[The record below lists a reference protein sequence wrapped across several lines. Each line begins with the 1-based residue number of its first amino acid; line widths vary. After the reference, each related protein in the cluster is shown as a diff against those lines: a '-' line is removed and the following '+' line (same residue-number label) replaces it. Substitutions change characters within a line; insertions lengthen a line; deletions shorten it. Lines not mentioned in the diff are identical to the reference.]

1 LRLQVKGRKVIK
13 KILKTGLIILLVIT
27 GLVLAGYVA
36 IHIPGV
42 QTEGVK
48 KAVTYLEKE
57 LGNRIGFTAVRV
69 RLFNRVMMSDFY
81 LTDLQGDTLVR
92 ADIFSAHLRRFRP
105 RDREL
110 FMSRI
115 ILENPDIRFR
125 VDTAGEFNLTFLVK
139 ALKRKDFSKPKMRLR
154 FDEIILREGR
164 FTFRDERVKPGEKGV
179 QFADLEMNDLD
190 LSLDGLRVV
199 RDSISFNIR
208 HLSFLEKS
216 GLLVRNWSS
225 ENMIHKQFA
234 EIRSLRLQTGR
245 SSVRLPSLRLDYP
258 SYSSLKFFSDSV
270 RMQIGIETS
279 NIALSDIALFAPALE
294 DINETVL
301 LEGKINGRL
310 SNLNGRDLKM
320 FYGGNTYYQGNFD
333 LIGLPRI
340 NETFIFFEVEELV
353 TTAGDIETLKF
364 PRNNRRIRL
373 PDNLR
378 KLGRITYRGNFTGFT
393 DDFVAYGRLDTD
405 LGELSLD
412 LSFKP
417 DSAHYFSY
425 EGSVRTSGFRLG
437 KFISAEPAVGN
448 IALSVNLAGISRSG
462 REFRAELDGVV
473 DSLLLKG
480 YRYTNI
486 DLEGKMTEKMFD
498 GSVEVEDPNVKLSF
512 LGLLD
517 FSGETPEFDF
527 TLNVPRANLHN
538 LNIDRQDTSS
548 TLSMLLTANFRG
560 SNLDNLD
567 GDIKLF
573 NSSLQRHGREWNIY
587 DFSLMAMNRPDT
599 SMIMLRTDFMNAEIL
614 GKYEVACL
622 PDAFEFLLQQY
633 LPAMGRRK
641 INPDSLAMNDFT
653 YHITFR
659 NMDPMLQVLLPEYSI
674 SEGATLSGRFAPAD
688 TDFSFTGNIDKLGFG
703 KNYFS
708 NLRVNTT
715 SDDSRYIA
723 RLQAEHLY
731 LSRNFDLVDL
741 RFSSCLQNDSLS
753 IDIRWD
759 DQARIRNMGE
769 MHTLAHFIPS
779 PTGKYPAMDILI
791 MPSKFMVQDTLWT
804 LSPTQIRIDS
814 SYTQVD
820 GFRLQN
826 HNQVLAMQGAVS
838 SDPADTMHVD
848 FQNLNLEL
856 INLFLNNEKTV
867 LEGII
872 HGQASLSSLY
882 RQPMFSSQLVIH
894 DLAINREVI
903 GNTTMTSVWEPES
916 KAIKTTAYAMRNDDR
931 TILLDGQYFP
941 ESSAL
946 DFEIGIEKLRLQ
958 LLRPFLS
965 KVFRDVNGMASG
977 NLTLKGTTREP
988 LLNGRI
994 NMQKAIIDLQF
1005 LNTRYSFTHPLVIR
1019 DNSLFFEEVQV
1030 YDDRGH
1036 TATLNGKIVNES
1048 FRDLMLDMT
1057 LDVRNFHFL
1066 NTDYSNNSDFYGTAF
1081 GTGVVRI
1088 SGPPNDLEIRITAR
1102 TEENTTIYIPLTSG
1116 SEIQEVNYI
1125 RFINTLPDAASEIDK
1140 KEYEVDLSG
1149 IRMNFN
1155 LEITPAA
1162 ETQLIF
1168 DSRMGDI
1175 IRGRGYGNI
1184 NMEINTFGR
1193 FRMFGEYEFTEGD
1206 YLFTLQN
1213 IINKRLE
1220 IREGSKIIWNGDPL
1234 DAHID
1239 LEAVYSLR
1247 TSLYELFMEENFR
1260 RRIPVECQLFLT
1272 NRLMNPN
1279 IRFDIYLP
1287 TTDEETRNY
1296 LKNAI
1301 NTEEKL
1307 SKQFLSLLVL
1317 NSFLPDP
1324 NINPMASTNPLGNY
1338 TLGAESVGVTTSELL
1353 SNQLSRWLSQIS
1365 NDLDIG
1371 FTYRPGD
1378 EINRDQVELA
1388 LSTQL
1393 LDDRVA
1399 INGNVDVGG
1408 YQSQTSTSNIVG
1420 DFNVEVKLNESGKLR
1435 VKAFNRANDKLIYE
1449 QAPYT
1454 QGIGLFYRE
1463 EFDSFGQL
1471 MGRYWDK
1478 LFGKKEED
1486 E

>member
-1 LRLQVKGRKVIK
+1 
-13 KILKTGLIILLVIT
+13 VIT

-36 IHIPGV
+36 MHIPRV

-48 KAVTYLEKE
+48 KAVTYLERK
-57 LGNRIGFTAVRV
+57 LGNRIGFTRV
-69 RLFNRVMMSDFY
+69 RIKLFNRVMMSDFY

-92 ADIFSAHLRRFRP
+92 ADILTAHLRRFHP
-105 RDREL
+105 GDREF
-110 FMSRI
+110 FMNRI

-125 VDTAGEFNLTFLVK
+125 IDTAGEFNLTFLAE
-139 ALKRKDFSKPKMRLR
+139 ALKRKDLSKPKMRLR

-164 FTFRDERVKPGEKGV
+164 FTFRDERVDPGKEGV
-179 QFADLEMNDLD
+179 QFADLEMNDLE
-190 LSLDGLRVV
+190 LSLGRLRVV
-199 RDSISFNIR
+199 RDSVSFHIS

-234 EIRSLRLQTGR
+234 DIRSIRFQTGR
-245 SSVRLPSLRLDYP
+245 SSVSMPSLRLDYP
-258 SYSSLKFFSDSV
+258 SYSSMNFFSDSV

-301 LEGKINGRL
+301 LEGKISGRL
-310 SNLNGRDLKM
+310 SDLNGRDLKM

-353 TTAGDIETLKF
+353 TSVMDIEALEF
-364 PRNNRRIRL
+364 PRNNGKIRL

-417 DSAHYFSY
+417 DSANYFSY

-437 KFISAEPAVGN
+437 KFISAEPTVGD

-512 LGLLD
+512 LGLLN

-527 TLNVPRANLHN
+527 TLNIPRANLYN
-538 LNIDRQDTSS
+538 LNIDRQDTLS
-548 TLSMLLTANFRG
+548 TLSMLMTANFRG
-560 SNLDNLD
+560 NNLDNLD

-599 SMIMLRTDFMNAEIL
+599 SMIRLRTDFMNAEIL

-622 PDAFEFLLQQY
+622 PNAFEFLLQQY
-633 LPAMGRRK
+633 LPAMGREK
-641 INPDSLAMNDFT
+641 IDQDSLAMNDFT

-674 SEGATLSGRFAPAD
+674 SEGSTLSGRFAPAD
-688 TDFSFTGNIDKLGFG
+688 TDFSITGNIDKLGFG

-708 NLRVNTT
+708 NLRINTT
-715 SDDSRYIA
+715 SGDSLYIA
-723 RLQAEHLY
+723 RLQAGHLY

-741 RFSSCLQNDSLS
+741 RFSSRLQNDSLS

-759 DQARIRNMGE
+759 DQARMRNMGE
-769 MHTLAHFIPS
+769 MHTMAHFRPS
-779 PTGKYPAMDILI
+779 PSGKLPGLDVLI
-791 MPSKFMVQDTLWT
+791 MPSQFMVQDTLWT
-804 LSPTQIRIDS
+804 LFPTQVTIDS
-814 SYTQVD
+814 SYAQVE

-826 HNQVLAMQGAVS
+826 KDQVLAMQGAVS
-838 SDPADTMHVD
+838 SDPADTLHVD

-882 RQPMFSSQLVIH
+882 RQPMFSSQLMIH
-894 DLAINREVI
+894 NLAINREVI
-903 GNTTMTSVWEPES
+903 GNTTLASVWEPEN
-916 KAIKTTAYAMRNDDR
+916 KAIKATAYAMRNDDR
-931 TILLDGQYFP
+931 TILLDGRYFP

-946 DFEIGIEKLRLQ
+946 DFDIKLEKLRLQ
-958 LLRPFLS
+958 LLHPFLS

-977 NLTLKGTTREP
+977 NLTLQGTTREP
-988 LLNGRI
+988 HLNGMI
-994 NMQKAIIDLQF
+994 NMQKAIIELQF

-1030 YDDRGH
+1030 YDDRGNM
-1036 TATLNGKIVNES
+1036 ATLNGKIINES

-1057 LDVRNFHFL
+1057 LDARNFHLL
-1066 NTDYSNNSDFYGTAF
+1066 NTDYSDNTDFYGTAF

-1088 SGPPNDLEIRITAR
+1088 SGPPNDLDIRINAR
-1102 TEENTTIYIPLTSG
+1102 TEENTMIYIPLTSG
-1116 SEIQEVNYI
+1116 EVVQEVNYI
-1125 RFINTLPDAASEIDK
+1125 RFINTLPDAAREIDK

-1213 IINKRLE
+1213 IINKRLD

-1279 IRFDIYLP
+1279 IRFDIHLP
-1287 TTDEETRNY
+1287 TADEETRNY
-1296 LKNAI
+1296 LRNAI

-1324 NINPMASTNPLGNY
+1324 NINPMASTNPLGSY

-1393 LDDRVA
+1393 LNDRVA

-1408 YQSQTSTSNIVG
+1408 YQSPTNTSNIVG
-1420 DFNVEVKLNESGKLR
+1420 DFNVEVKLNESGRLR

-1449 QAPYT
+1449 QAPYI

-1463 EFDSFGQL
+1463 EFDSFSQL
-1471 MGRYWDK
+1471 MNRYRNK
-1478 LFGKKEED
+1478 LFRKKEED